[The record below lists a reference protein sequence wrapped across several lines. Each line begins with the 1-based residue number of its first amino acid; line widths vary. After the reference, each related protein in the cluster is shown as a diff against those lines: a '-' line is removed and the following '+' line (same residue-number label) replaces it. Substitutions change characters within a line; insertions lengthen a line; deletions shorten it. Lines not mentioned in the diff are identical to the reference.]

1 MHIYFLSNS
10 PVCYIG
16 RQRSTSLSFDA
27 ISSWLPFRRRDGRQ
41 IETCSTL
48 ILLLFFSPERARFCS
63 RCLLDSIQR
72 SQAVAWCVVRF
83 RHGSVCEDIRLGV
96 AHTLVANEQCRR
108 AAAVPLA
115 SDAAHALTLNKRTHT
130 PLWSRTQAPAVS
142 LPLKIARRLLRGCSR
157 HFFFS
162 LEHIVRLKG
171 WRACRG
177 ETKKGRPH
185 RSCAPIVRCGPPR
198 CIGGGP
204 NSLSACRHQKEI
216 RNASRAVAR
225 SRAPLGASAHAR
237 HAIAPTPRA
246 ALACRAL
253 SLLSE
258 APGKSPPPRT
268 SGHSRKNGVILAA
281 FEDVPEGFFPN
292 PAWA

>member
-1 MHIYFLSNS
+1 M
-10 PVCYIG
+10 
-16 RQRSTSLSFDA
+16 
-27 ISSWLPFRRRDGRQ
+27 
-41 IETCSTL
+41 
-48 ILLLFFSPERARFCS
+48 
-63 RCLLDSIQR
+63 
-72 SQAVAWCVVRF
+72 
-83 RHGSVCEDIRLGV
+83 GV

-258 APGKSPPPRT
+258 APGKSPPRLVHRVIRCARPARRSSAQGGSSDGSAPLQGARAARRSPFVSLQTRRT
-268 SGHSRKNGVILAA
+268 RAGLSKGPDRSQ
-281 FEDVPEGFFPN
+281 P
-292 PAWA
+292 